1 MSLGHSSFKIQS
13 IHLVLEMQITSNQLS
28 DLKIDSSIKLM
39 KVSVC
44 AATYKRPEMLQE
56 LLESLNRLKFSRI
69 PKPRI
74 EVIIVDN
81 DAAGSAQST
90 VEAIRPSFQW
100 PLKYFVEINPGVTYA
115 RNRCLS
121 EAATDSDFIAMLDDD
136 ETATPQW
143 LEELLLSQKRFNAE
157 IITGPVLTIFKEGQ
171 QVPDWMKTG
180 DFHSYPR
187 YETGQEME
195 TAFTGNVMFSTKLAR
210 TLKEDGQIFDH
221 RFAQNGAEDAYLFSC
236 LRKQGYKIVWAD
248 GAVIYEP
255 CAENRLSLSW
265 ILNRGFWSWS
275 VHSLIESELNPSL
288 KIQSIRMIKG
298 LGLIFIGMMSVGP
311 SFLLGKAM
319 MARSLLR
326 IYRGMGTLSGLL
338 GRQGSWQ

>member
-1 MSLGHSSFKIQS
+1 
-13 IHLVLEMQITSNQLS
+13 MQVNSNQLS
-28 DLKIDSSIKLM
+28 DVKADSSVNLI

-44 AATYKRPEMLQE
+44 AATYKRPGILQE
-56 LLESLNRLKFSRI
+56 LLKSLNKLEFSRI
-69 PKPRI
+69 PIPVI

-81 DAAGSAQST
+81 DSTGSAEST
-90 VEAIRPSFQW
+90 IEDIKPYFKW
-100 PLKYFVEINPGVTYA
+100 PLKYFVETNQGVTYA
-115 RNRCLS
+115 RNRCIA

-136 ETATPQW
+136 EIATPQW
-143 LEELLLSQKRFNAE
+143 LEELLLRQQQFNVE
-157 IITGPVLTIFKEGQ
+157 IVTGPVLTIFKKGQ
-171 QVPDWMKTG
+171 KVPNWMKTG

-195 TAFTGNVMFSTKLAR
+195 TAFTNNVMFSTKLAK
-210 TLKEDGQIFDH
+210 TLKENGQIFDH

-236 LRKQGYKIVWAD
+236 LRKQGHKIVWAD
-248 GAVIYEP
+248 DALLYEP

-288 KIQSIRMIKG
+288 KIRLIRMIKG
-298 LGLIFIGMMSVGP
+298 LGLIFIGLVSIGP
-311 SFLLGKAM
+311 SILLGKAM
-319 MARSLLR
+319 IARSLLR